1 MKFTYQVLKKNDY
14 DIIHI
19 HNCSLLG
26 LICGVIPAKLSG
38 KVKIITHSHNWT
50 NCAEELTGD

>member
-1 MKFTYQVLKKNDY
+1 M
-14 DIIHI
+14 
-19 HNCSLLG
+19 LG

-50 NCAEELTGD
+50 NCAEELTGDQKWLLWSLEKYLDL